1 MQVQSIRYRAAGTE
15 QVQGCRYRGAGAGLQ
30 VQGCSA
36 GQIQGF
42 RFRASIGLQVQGTR
56 YKAAGTGLQ
65 VQGKY
70 RTAGAGHVQSS
81 RCMAVGS

>member
-1 MQVQSIRYRAAGTE
+1 MQGCKYKASGTGLQVQSKCRVAGTE
-15 QVQGCRYRGAGAGLQ
+15 EQ

-42 RFRASIGLQVQGTR
+42 RFRASIGLQVQGSR